1 MGSTPVGRTT
11 AAFVLVT
18 KGAVCCG
25 KLIAK
30 APCPLFYPGP
40 FMKLRNQLL
49 ALFCLLLFV
58 ALGVVYFRTWVD
70 PRPFGVIVFLS
81 DGLTTDQLAAARLY
95 ENGADHRLTVDGF
108 PHLALVRNAA
118 RDFAVPDAAAAA
130 SAIATG
136 QPGARQHLSVDGS
149 GKALRTLAEIAKR
162 ESRSV
167 GIVTNGQLTDPGVAA
182 FYAHFAPPTEPA
194 AIAEQ
199 LVQQDTVDVALGGGA
214 ATFQA
219 KRPDGTDLVS
229 QLRGKGAALFSTK
242 AELEEAGS
250 FHDNRIFG
258 IFTPG
263 DLPHADQIESGSQ
276 QPSLS
281 DMVRRSIEFLQA
293 NRHGYLLIVD
303 AALVTRAAERNE
315 GERTLVETVA
325 FDHAV
330 AMATRYAGEKSLI
343 VAVGKHGVGGLS
355 LNGAPLRADHGVA
368 LLGTTPSGY
377 PALTWATG
385 PNGPSDKP
393 SPRSR
398 TEPAAFA
405 QPAALSTVE
414 DVIAVA
420 RGMGAEKLRGLI
432 DGPELFDFIRSAL

>member
-1 MGSTPVGRTT
+1 
-11 AAFVLVT
+11 
-18 KGAVCCG
+18 
-25 KLIAK
+25 
-30 APCPLFYPGP
+30 
-40 FMKLRNQLL
+40 MKLRNQLL

-70 PRPFGVIVFLS
+70 PKPFGVIVFLS
-81 DGLTTDQLAAARLY
+81 DGLTTRQLAAARLY
-95 ENGADHRLTVDGF
+95 EGGADHRLTLDGF

-118 RDFAVPDAAAAA
+118 RDYAVPDAASAA

-136 QPGARQHLSVDGS
+136 QLGSRQSLSVDTS
-149 GKALRTLAEIAKR
+149 GKALRTLAELAKR
-162 ESRSV
+162 EGRSV
-167 GIVTNGQLTDPGVAA
+167 GIVTNGQLTDPAIAA
-182 FYAHFAPPTEPA
+182 FYSHFAAPTEPG

-199 LVQQDTVDVALGGGA
+199 LVRQDTVDIALGGGA

-219 KRPDGTDLVS
+219 KRPDGSDLVS
-229 QLRGKGAALFSTK
+229 QLRSSHAAIYSTK
-242 AELEEAGS
+242 AELEAAGA

-258 IFTPG
+258 LFSPG

-281 DMVRRSIEFLQA
+281 DMVRRSIEFLQS
-293 NRHGYLLIVD
+293 NRRGYLLVVD
-303 AALVTRAAERNE
+303 VALVTRAAERNE
-315 GERTLVETVA
+315 GERTLIETVA

-330 AMATRYAGEKSLI
+330 ATAARYAGDTSLI
-343 VAVGKHGVGGLS
+343 VAIGKHGVGGLS

-377 PALTWATG
+377 PALTWSTG

-393 SPRSR
+393 SPRTR

-405 QPAALSTVE
+405 QPTALSTAE
-414 DVIAVA
+414 DVISVA
-420 RGMGAEKLRGLI
+420 RGTGAEKLRGLI
-432 DGPELFDFIRSAL
+432 DSPELFEFIRSAL

>member
-1 MGSTPVGRTT
+1 
-11 AAFVLVT
+11 
-18 KGAVCCG
+18 
-25 KLIAK
+25 
-30 APCPLFYPGP
+30 
-40 FMKLRNQLL
+40 MKLRNQLL

-81 DGLTTDQLAAARLY
+81 DGLTTRQLTAARLY

-108 PHLALVRNAA
+108 PHLALVRNAG
-118 RDFAVPDAAAAA
+118 RDFAVPDSAAAA

-136 QPGARQHLSVDGS
+136 QPGARQHLSVDAT

-162 ESRSV
+162 EGRSV
-167 GIVTNGQLTDPGVAA
+167 GIVTNGQLTDPAVAA

-194 AIAEQ
+194 AIADQ
-199 LVQQDTVDVALGGGA
+199 LVRQDTVDIALGGGA
-214 ATFQA
+214 AAFQA
-219 KRPDGTDLVS
+219 KRADGSDLVS
-229 QLRGKGAALFSTK
+229 QLRAAGAAVFSTK

-250 FHDNRIFG
+250 FHENRVFG
-258 IFTPG
+258 LFAPG
-263 DLPHADQIESGSQ
+263 DLPHADQIESGTQ

-281 DMVRRSIEFLQA
+281 DMVRRSIEFLQS

-315 GERTLVETVA
+315 GERTLIETVA

-330 AMATRYAGEKSLI
+330 ATAARYAGDTSLI
-343 VAVGKHGVGGLS
+343 VATGKHGIGGLT
-355 LNGAPLRADHGVA
+355 LNGTPLRADHGVA

-377 PALTWATG
+377 PALTWSTG

-405 QPAALSTVE
+405 QPTALTTAE
-414 DVIAVA
+414 DIIAIS
-420 RGMGAEKLRGLI
+420 RGMGSEKLRGLI
-432 DGPELFDFIRSAL
+432 DSPELFEFIRSAL

>member
-1 MGSTPVGRTT
+1 
-11 AAFVLVT
+11 
-18 KGAVCCG
+18 
-25 KLIAK
+25 
-30 APCPLFYPGP
+30 
-40 FMKLRNQLL
+40 MKLRNQLL

-81 DGLTTDQLAAARLY
+81 DGLTTRQLTAARLY
-95 ENGADHRLTVDGF
+95 EGGADHRLTIDGF
-108 PHLALVRNAA
+108 PHLALVRNTG

-136 QPGARQHLSVDGS
+136 QLGAHQNLSVDAS

-162 ESRSV
+162 EGRSV
-167 GIVTNGQLTDPGVAA
+167 GIVTNGQLTDPAVAA
-182 FYAHFAPPTEPA
+182 FYAHFAPPTEPG

-199 LVQQDTVDVALGGGA
+199 LTSQDTIDVALGGGA
-214 ATFQA
+214 AAFEA
-219 KRPDGTDLVS
+219 KRADGTDLAS
-229 QLRGKGAALFSTK
+229 RLRTAGVAMFSTK
-242 AELEEAGS
+242 AQLEEAGS

-258 IFTPG
+258 LFTPG
-263 DLPHADQIESGSQ
+263 DLPHADQIESGSE

-281 DMVRRSIEFLQA
+281 DMVRRAIEFLQT
-293 NRHGYLLIVD
+293 NRRGYLLIVD

-315 GERTLVETVA
+315 GERTLIETVA
-325 FDHAV
+325 FDHAL
-330 AMATRYAGEKSLI
+330 ATATRYVGEKSLI
-343 VAVGKHGVGGLS
+343 VAIGKHGIGGLS

-377 PALTWATG
+377 PALTWSTG

-393 SPRSR
+393 SQRSR

-405 QPAALSTVE
+405 QPAALTTAE

-420 RGMGAEKLRGLI
+420 RGMGADKLRGLI
-432 DGPELFDFIRSAL
+432 DSPELFEFIRSAL

>member
-1 MGSTPVGRTT
+1 
-11 AAFVLVT
+11 
-18 KGAVCCG
+18 
-25 KLIAK
+25 
-30 APCPLFYPGP
+30 
-40 FMKLRNQLL
+40 MKLRNQLL

-81 DGLTTDQLAAARLY
+81 DGLTTRQLTAARLY
-95 ENGADHRLTVDGF
+95 EGGADHRLTIDGF
-108 PHLALVRNAA
+108 PHLALVRNTG

-136 QPGARQHLSVDGS
+136 QLGARQHLSVDAS

-162 ESRSV
+162 EGRSV
-167 GIVTNGQLTDPGVAA
+167 GIVTNGQLTDPAVAA

-199 LVQQDTVDVALGGGA
+199 LTSQDTIDVALGGGA
-214 ATFQA
+214 AAFEA
-219 KRPDGTDLVS
+219 KRADGTDLANR
-229 QLRGKGAALFSTK
+229 LRTAGVAIFSTK
-242 AELEEAGS
+242 AQLEEAGS
-250 FHDNRIFG
+250 YHDNRIFG
-258 IFTPG
+258 LFTPG
-263 DLPHADQIESGSQ
+263 NLPHADQIESGSE

-281 DMVRRSIEFLQA
+281 DMVRRAIEFLQT
-293 NRHGYLLIVD
+293 NRRGYLLVVD

-315 GERTLVETVA
+315 GERTLIETVA
-325 FDHAV
+325 FDHAL
-330 AMATRYAGEKSLI
+330 ATATRYVGEKSLI
-343 VAVGKHGVGGLS
+343 VAIGKHGIGGLS

-377 PALTWATG
+377 PALTWSTG

-405 QPAALSTVE
+405 QPAALTTAE

-420 RGMGAEKLRGLI
+420 RGTGADKLRGLI
-432 DGPELFDFIRSAL
+432 DSPELFEFIRSAL

>member
-1 MGSTPVGRTT
+1 
-11 AAFVLVT
+11 
-18 KGAVCCG
+18 
-25 KLIAK
+25 
-30 APCPLFYPGP
+30 
-40 FMKLRNQLL
+40 MKLRNQLL

-58 ALGVVYFRTWVD
+58 AFGVVYFRTWVD

-81 DGLTTDQLAAARLY
+81 DGMTTGQLTAARLY
-95 ENGADHRLTVDGF
+95 EGGADHRLTVDGF
-108 PHLALVRNAA
+108 PHLALVRNAG

-136 QPGARQHLSVDGS
+136 QPGARQNLSVDAS

-162 ESRSV
+162 EGRSV
-167 GIVTNGQLTDPGVAA
+167 GIVTNGQLTDAAIAA
-182 FYAHFAPPTEPA
+182 FYGHSAPPSEA
-194 AIAEQ
+194 AAMAEQ
-199 LVQQDTVDVALGGGA
+199 LVRQDTVDIAFGGGA
-214 ATFQA
+214 ATFQT
-219 KRPDGTDLVS
+219 KRADGSDLVS
-229 QLRGKGAALFSTK
+229 QLRAAGAAIFSTK

-258 IFTPG
+258 LFAPG

-281 DMVRRSIEFLQA
+281 DMVRRSIEFLQS
-293 NRHGYLLIVD
+293 NRRGYLLIVD

-315 GERTLVETVA
+315 GERTLIETVA

-330 AMATRYAGEKSLI
+330 GMATRYAGEKSLI
-343 VAVGKHGVGGLS
+343 VALGKQGIGGLS

-377 PALTWATG
+377 PALTWSTG

-405 QPAALSTVE
+405 QPAALTTAE

-432 DGPELFDFIRSAL
+432 DSPELFEFIRSAL

>member
-1 MGSTPVGRTT
+1 
-11 AAFVLVT
+11 
-18 KGAVCCG
+18 
-25 KLIAK
+25 
-30 APCPLFYPGP
+30 
-40 FMKLRNQLL
+40 MKLRNQLL

-81 DGLTTDQLAAARLY
+81 DGLTTRQLTAARLY
-95 ENGADHRLTVDGF
+95 EGGADHRLTLDGF
-108 PHLALVRNAA
+108 PDLALVRNAG

-136 QPGARQHLSVDGS
+136 QPGSQRHLAVDAS
-149 GKALRTLAEIAKR
+149 GHALRTLAEIAKR
-162 ESRSV
+162 EGRSV
-167 GIVTNGQLTDPGVAA
+167 GIVTNGQITDPAVAA
-182 FYAHFAPPTEPA
+182 FYAHLTAPAEPS

-199 LVQQDTVDVALGGGA
+199 LARQDTVDVALGGGA

-219 KRPDGTDLVS
+219 KRPDGSDLLG
-229 QLRGKGAALFSTK
+229 QLRNSGAQVFSTK
-242 AELEEAGS
+242 AELEDAGA
-250 FHDNRIFG
+250 FLDNRIFG
-258 IFTPG
+258 IFSPA

-281 DMVRRSIEFLQA
+281 DMVRRAIEFLQS
-293 NRHGYLLIVD
+293 NRRGYLLIVD

-315 GERTLVETVA
+315 GERTLIETVA

-330 AMATRYAGEKSLI
+330 ATAARYAGEKSLI
-343 VAVGKHGVGGLS
+343 VAIGKHGIGGLS
-355 LNGAPLRADHGVA
+355 LNGSPLRADHGVA
-368 LLGTTPSGY
+368 LLGITPSGY
-377 PALTWATG
+377 PALTWSTG
-385 PNGPSDKP
+385 PNGPSEKP
-393 SPRSR
+393 SPHSR

-405 QPAALSTVE
+405 QSSSLTTAE

-432 DGPELFDFIRSAL
+432 DSPELFELIRSAL

>member
-1 MGSTPVGRTT
+1 
-11 AAFVLVT
+11 
-18 KGAVCCG
+18 
-25 KLIAK
+25 
-30 APCPLFYPGP
+30 
-40 FMKLRNQLL
+40 MKLRNQLL

-81 DGLTTDQLAAARLY
+81 DGLTTRQLTAARLY

-108 PHLALVRNAA
+108 PHLALVRNAG
-118 RDFAVPDAAAAA
+118 RDFAVPDSAAAA

-136 QPGARQHLSVDGS
+136 QPGARQHLSVDAT

-162 ESRSV
+162 EGRSV
-167 GIVTNGQLTDPGVAA
+167 GIVTNGQLTDPAVAA
-182 FYAHFAPPTEPA
+182 FYAHFAPPTEPG
-194 AIAEQ
+194 AIADQ
-199 LVQQDTVDVALGGGA
+199 LVRQDTVDIALGGGA

-219 KRPDGTDLVS
+219 KRADGSDLVS
-229 QLRGKGAALFSTK
+229 QLRAAGAAVFSTK

-250 FHDNRIFG
+250 FHENRVFG
-258 IFTPG
+258 LFAPG
-263 DLPHADQIESGSQ
+263 DLPHADQIESGTQ

-281 DMVRRSIEFLQA
+281 DMVRRSIEFLQS

-303 AALVTRAAERNE
+303 TALVTRAAERNE
-315 GERTLVETVA
+315 GERTLIETVA

-330 AMATRYAGEKSLI
+330 ATAARYAGDTSLI
-343 VAVGKHGVGGLS
+343 VATGKHGIGGLT

-377 PALTWATG
+377 PALTWSTG

-405 QPAALSTVE
+405 QPTALTTAE
-414 DVIAVA
+414 DIIAIS
-420 RGMGAEKLRGLI
+420 RGMGSEKLRGLI
-432 DGPELFDFIRSAL
+432 DSPELFEFIRSAL

>member
-1 MGSTPVGRTT
+1 
-11 AAFVLVT
+11 
-18 KGAVCCG
+18 
-25 KLIAK
+25 
-30 APCPLFYPGP
+30 
-40 FMKLRNQLL
+40 MKLRNQLL

-81 DGLTTDQLAAARLY
+81 DGLTTRQLTATRLY
-95 ENGADHRLTVDGF
+95 EGGADHRLTVDGF
-108 PHLALVRNAA
+108 PHLALVRNAG
-118 RDFAVPDAAAAA
+118 RDFAVPDSAAAS

-136 QPGARQHLSVDGS
+136 QFGAQQNLSVDAS

-162 ESRSV
+162 EGRSV
-167 GIVTNGQLTDPGVAA
+167 GIVTNGQLTDPAVAA
-182 FYAHFAPPTEPA
+182 FYAHSAPPAEPA
-194 AIAEQ
+194 SIAEQ
-199 LVQQDTVDVALGGGA
+199 LVRHDTVDLALGGGA
-214 ATFQA
+214 AVFQA
-219 KRPDGTDLVS
+219 KRPDGSDLVS
-229 QLRGKGAALFSTK
+229 QLRSAGAAIFSTK

-258 IFTPG
+258 LFTPG

-276 QPSLS
+276 QPSLA
-281 DMVRRSIEFLQA
+281 DMVRRSIEILQT

-315 GERTLVETVA
+315 GERTLIETLA

-330 AMATRYAGEKSLI
+330 AMASRYAGDTSLI
-343 VAVGKHGVGGLS
+343 VAIGKHGVGGLS
-355 LNGAPLRADHGVA
+355 LNGAPLRTDHGVA

-377 PALTWATG
+377 PALTWSTG

-393 SPRSR
+393 TPGSR

-405 QPAALSTVE
+405 QPSALTTAE
-414 DVIAVA
+414 DVIAIS
-420 RGMGAEKLRGLI
+420 RGTGSEKLRGLI
-432 DGPELFDFIRSAL
+432 DSPELFEFIRSAL

>member
-1 MGSTPVGRTT
+1 
-11 AAFVLVT
+11 
-18 KGAVCCG
+18 
-25 KLIAK
+25 
-30 APCPLFYPGP
+30 
-40 FMKLRNQLL
+40 MKLRNQLL

-81 DGLTTDQLAAARLY
+81 DGLTTRQLTAARLY
-95 ENGADHRLTVDGF
+95 EGGADHRLTIDGF
-108 PHLALVRNAA
+108 PHLALVRNTG

-136 QPGARQHLSVDGS
+136 QLGARQNLSVDAS

-162 ESRSV
+162 EGRSV
-167 GIVTNGQLTDPGVAA
+167 GVVTNGQLTDPAVAA
-182 FYAHFAPPTEPA
+182 FYAHFAPPAEPA

-199 LVQQDTVDVALGGGA
+199 LTSQDTIDVALGGGA
-214 ATFQA
+214 AAFEA
-219 KRPDGTDLVS
+219 KRADGTDLAS
-229 QLRGKGAALFSTK
+229 RLRTAGVAIFSTK
-242 AELEEAGS
+242 AQLEEAGS
-250 FHDNRIFG
+250 YHDNRIFG
-258 IFTPG
+258 LFTPG

-281 DMVRRSIEFLQA
+281 DMVRRAIEFLQT
-293 NRHGYLLIVD
+293 NRRGYLLIVD

-315 GERTLVETVA
+315 GERTLIETVA
-325 FDHAV
+325 FDHAL
-330 AMATRYAGEKSLI
+330 AIATRYVGEKSLI
-343 VAVGKHGVGGLS
+343 VAIGKHGIGGLS

-377 PALTWATG
+377 PALTWSTG

-405 QPAALSTVE
+405 QPAALTTAE

-420 RGMGAEKLRGLI
+420 RGTGADKLQGLI
-432 DGPELFDFIRSAL
+432 DSPELFEFIRSAL